1 MTDSDWKPD
10 PNFRIETPRLI
21 ISHLLPD
28 SLEHCQFLVDLYT
41 SPEFIAAAGKDLGVD
56 TPEKARAIINGRVKA
71 IHSADGH
78 GQFLVS
84 EKTETTPRPVGMVG
98 LVRSR
103 PDHDPSTWLPFPDI
117 GYAMHAKYAGK
128 GYATEAA
135 RALMDYALA
144 NWGVGG
150 ILGITAPWNAASRR
164 VMEKLGMEY
173 RGTYN
178 LKNTPYAPAV
188 IWAQPGLKDLKEY
201 GFDKFIE
208 EEAKS

>member
-1 MTDSDWKPD
+1 
-10 PNFRIETPRLI
+10 
-21 ISHLLPD
+21 
-28 SLEHCQFLVDLYT
+28 
-41 SPEFIAAAGKDLGVD
+41 
-56 TPEKARAIINGRVKA
+56 
-71 IHSADGH
+71 
-78 GQFLVS
+78 
-84 EKTETTPRPVGMVG
+84 MVG

-117 GYAMHAKYAGK
+117 GYAMHA
-128 GYATEAA
+128 
-135 RALMDYALA
+135 
-144 NWGVGG
+144 N
-150 ILGITAPWNAASRR
+150 PWNAASRR